1 MRKVLLGLSIS
12 LLAYSAWTEGKP
24 PVHIQSN
31 FSQRSSREGVAT
43 YGSACPYT
51 SFVFAKDVLT
61 DPNFLNSLNPNRLE
75 DVVIRGRNLARDSHE
90 AVVAA
95 RPMSEHDREAL
106 ECSVDEIPNT
116 DPLVGGGWNDTRGFE
131 DRNLNGL
138 KYLKN
143 EKGNFCSL
151 ITVSGHTSAI
161 CHKNNQWIFFD
172 SDSKN
177 ALRNDGSM
185 VLISDTFEELFDFLT
200 RFYRNSLDGTMWQVV
215 TFKAPQA
222 EFEEADQEPSSSLPA
237 REDIKS
243 LQRKFDAHLKAR
255 RPAELLEIGSQLESS
270 TDTMATGYT
279 LEKIIEMYRD
289 AVARQDMGTMLEAGE
304 ILVQHGKMTE
314 EDISRDMSKGEVAY
328 GNNLAYQLG
337 KIQLDNTDMVTRR
350 KEITKR
356 REEIQRDIPSASDT
370 KMMELFAEDQELEME
385 MNRLLGL

>member
-1 MRKVLLGLSIS
+1 MRKVLLGLSLS
-12 LLAYSAWTEGKP
+12 LLAYSAWTEGAAP
-24 PVHIQSN
+24 LHIKSN

-75 DVVIRGRNLARDSHE
+75 DVVIRGRNLASDSHE

-116 DPLVGGGWNDTRGFE
+116 DPLVGGGWDNTRGFE

-143 EKGNFCSL
+143 EKGDFCSL

-215 TFKAPQA
+215 TFQAPQA
-222 EFEEADQEPSSSLPA
+222 SSSSLPA
-237 REDIKS
+237 REDIKN
-243 LQRKFDAHLKAR
+243 LRQTFDAHLKAKQ
-255 RPAELLEIGSQLESS
+255 PAELLEVGSQLENN
-270 TDTMATGYT
+270 TNTMATGYT

-289 AVARQDMGTMLEAGE
+289 AVARQDTGTMLNAGE

-314 EDISRDMSKGEVAY
+314 ENISRDMNEGEVID
-328 GNNLAYQLG
+328 GNNLAYQPG
-337 KIQLDNTDMVTRR
+337 EMQLDSTDMVARR
-350 KEITKR
+350 KKITAR
-356 REEIQRDIPSASDT
+356 REEIQRNIPSASDT
-370 KMMELFAEDQELEME
+370 KMMELFEEDQALEME